1 MIAVQLAKPFIKFD
15 AIQINY
21 KLTDENQD
29 SYSNSSLTTITTSF
43 SSNKLS
49 SNDIN
54 LKVPYWLSALVAI
67 ILALLFFVAQLI
79 ETKNGNEYERNR
91 KHLVVLTSELDE
103 PKEIV
108 EVKRSE
114 NQSKLSF
121 YIHKLFLGDK
131 VLERKAFIFMMVQIC
146 LLTVM
151 FIFNQ
156 GLQTVMGR
164 FMLTYLTL
172 GPAKLDLN
180 KFGVIQTLFWIFF
193 IIGRFVATFLAY
205 KMNELIFFLALLIL
219 NLACNLLF
227 LIPALTNHETFF
239 WIAVSLLG
247 LFMGPITPSG
257 LGLAKK
263 LLEFN
268 SFVLS
273 LFIVGLAFGGI
284 IFQQLT
290 AALLDY
296 FKPSSSW
303 LGFENANS
311 SFIIPY
317 LAAIASF
324 FCLFVFL
331 PVFIMNKKFIIKK

>member
-1 MIAVQLAKPFIKFD
+1 
-15 AIQINY
+15 
-21 KLTDENQD
+21 
-29 SYSNSSLTTITTSF
+29 
-43 SSNKLS
+43 
-49 SNDIN
+49 
-54 LKVPYWLSALVAI
+54 
-67 ILALLFFVAQLI
+67 
-79 ETKNGNEYERNR
+79 
-91 KHLVVLTSELDE
+91 
-103 PKEIV
+103 
-108 EVKRSE
+108 
-114 NQSKLSF
+114 
-121 YIHKLFLGDK
+121 
-131 VLERKAFIFMMVQIC
+131 
-146 LLTVM
+146 
-151 FIFNQ
+151 
-156 GLQTVMGR
+156 
-164 FMLTYLTL
+164 
-172 GPAKLDLN
+172 
-180 KFGVIQTLFWIFF
+180 
-193 IIGRFVATFLAY
+193 
-205 KMNELIFFLALLIL
+205 MNELIFFLALLIL

-296 FKPSSSW
+296 FKPNSSW
-303 LGFENANS
+303 FGFNNANS

-324 FCLFVFL
+324 FCLVVFL
-331 PVFIMNKKFIIKK
+331 PVFIMNKKFITKK